1 MMECN
6 WMTKRIWSKKLQN
19 FEHIP
24 SNLSGKL
31 IRGSFAQ
38 DDVMWTH
45 PNDVHA

>member
-1 MMECN
+1 
-6 WMTKRIWSKKLQN
+6 MTKRIWLKKLQN

-31 IRGSFAQ
+31 ICGSFAQ
-38 DDVMWTH
+38 GDVIRTH